1 MSDENFNELFEND
14 FFKDKFDT
22 RVEKHLKSYN
32 RKIEELEKKFDNI
45 THLEVKTVYSK
56 EIQEQIAE
64 LQKYRKDMQDQIN
77 HDYKTINELQK
88 NYKDLNEDYIR
99 CMRDITDSLNANF
112 RKRTNLEEVLREFY
126 KHKLAKADYTIE
138 CLSSKEHVAEKMVDY
153 VKNDIIFY
161 KRQLEKLDS
170 KQAEKKEVYVPPKID
185 LEDIEESDLFK
196 SGRLGGEKKWK
207 LELHN
212 INVSSVIEKYDFGRD
227 IMILWVILLR
237 GK

>member
-196 SGRLGGEKKWK
+196 SGRLGGEKK
-207 LELHN
+207 
-212 INVSSVIEKYDFGRD
+212 
-227 IMILWVILLR
+227 
-237 GK
+237 